1 MIERKK
7 VIKGLTVCTKPGT
20 RGCFYD
26 IKECP
31 YDNNG
36 CRMALMRD
44 ALSLLKE
51 QEAEIERLKRPDCE
65 HANHDGAGCLGYCGC
80 EQDDEPI
87 EACKRCEKYTGNI
100 CEEY

>member
-1 MIERKK
+1 MIEREK

-20 RGCFYD
+20 RGCVYD

-31 YDNNG
+31 YDNSG

-51 QEAEIERLKRPDCE
+51 QEPVVPLTIDDAVSELMDKHYKRLKRQE
-65 HANHDGAGCLGYCGC
+65 TEGL
-80 EQDDEPI
+80 
-87 EACKRCEKYTGNI
+87 
-100 CEEY
+100 